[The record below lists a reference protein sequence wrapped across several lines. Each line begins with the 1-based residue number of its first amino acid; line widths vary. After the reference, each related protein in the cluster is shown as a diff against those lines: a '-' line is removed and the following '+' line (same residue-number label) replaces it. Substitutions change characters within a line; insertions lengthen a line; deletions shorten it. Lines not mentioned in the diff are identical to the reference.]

1 MGAGQ
6 EGGDPATHPGLVVMI
21 GLSKDQR
28 VSVPI
33 PRSRLRARGVIIE
46 VFVKSYLVQ
55 LDSGHRQ
62 RYSAAKVKSE
72 STRRPTAKLG
82 PIPGLVINEIRNSS
96 VFMVDLRPAPK
107 PELPEPCPAW
117 LKFVKK
123 FPCCNCG
130 TPFAIEAHHEG
141 KKDAAFQKVRDTL
154 AVPLC
159 AYDHKIYTDKY
170 RLPNPYAADV
180 NGPNGLR
187 SREESLEI
195 LRAEQERLLNLVLAQ
210 LEPRDRIEILS
221 RGIAQLRRPGAL
233 APLLGRIGEAA

>member
-1 MGAGQ
+1 ML
-6 EGGDPATHPGLVVMI
+6 GLT
-21 GLSKDQR
+21 KDQR
-28 VSVPI
+28 VIVSLPKG
-33 PRSRLRARGVIIE
+33 RKARGVILE
-46 VFVKSYLVQ
+46 VYPKSYLVQ
-55 LDSGHRQ
+55 IAFGKAERF
-62 RYSAAKVKSE
+62 SAAKVEPE
-72 STRRPTAKLG
+72 STRKITLKLEPPKIEIGPAALIIGLGAGDLGSPRP
-82 PIPGLVINEIRNSS
+82 I
-96 VFMVDLRPAPK
+96 PK
-107 PELPEPCPAW
+107 PESPEPCPAW

-130 TPFAIEAHHEG
+130 TPFAIEPHHEG

-195 LRAEQERLLNLVLAQ
+195 LRAEQERLLGLVLSQ

-221 RGIAQLRRPGAL
+221 RGIAQLRRPGVL
-233 APLLGRIGEAA
+233 APLLGRISEAA